1 MNLSRQIVVLDG
13 YTLNPGDLS
22 WTELEMLGRATIHE
36 RTPADEIVRRSK
48 GAEALL
54 TNKTPLARQT
64 LAQLPDLKYIGVL
77 ATGYNVVDA
86 TAAKERGIVVT
97 NVPRYATDS
106 VAQLVFSHL
115 LNLTNHTAGHGQTV
129 AEGRWS
135 NCPDFSY
142 QVWPLIDLADL
153 TLGLVGFGQIGQ
165 AVAKLGQAFGM
176 KAIAC
181 DPAFLPLSGHHAV
194 VGEMAGVRGAEKI
207 ESPLAIPLVPLEELL
222 RTADVISLHCPQT
235 RETEKLINAERL
247 KLMKPTAF
255 LINTSR
261 GGLIDEPALAE
272 ALNSGRL
279 AGVGLDVL
287 SVEPPPPDNPLL
299 RAKNCCI
306 TPHIAW
312 ASQGARRRL
321 MAEAVENLRAFLAGA
336 PRNVVNA

>member
-1 MNLSRQIVVLDG
+1 MRIVVLDG

-22 WTELEMLGRATIHE
+22 WVELEKLGRLTIHE
-36 RTPADEIVRRSK
+36 RTPVQDVVNRAA
-48 GAEALL
+48 GAAALL
-54 TNKTPLARQT
+54 TNKTPLTRQT

-77 ATGYNVVDA
+77 ATGYNVVD
-86 TAAKERGIVVT
+86 TDAAKERGVVVT

-106 VAQLVFSHL
+106 VAQMVFAHL
-115 LNLTNHTAGHGQTV
+115 LNLALHAADHGRTV

-135 NCPDFSY
+135 RCPDFCY
-142 QVWPLIDLADL
+142 WDWPLIELDGL
-153 TLGLVGFGQIGQ
+153 TLGVIGFGQIGQ

-176 KAIAC
+176 NVIGY
-181 DPAFLPLSGHHAV
+181 DPSFITHHSSF
-194 VGEMAGVRGAEKI
+194 I
-207 ESPLAIPLVPLEELL
+207 IPLVPLDTLL
-222 RTADVISLHCPQT
+222 RTADVVSLHCPQT
-235 RETEKLINAERL
+235 RETEKFINAERL
-247 KLMKPTAF
+247 AMLKPTAF

-279 AGVGLDVL
+279 AGAGLDVL
-287 SVEPPPPDNPLL
+287 SVEPPPPDHPLL

-312 ASQGARRRL
+312 ATQGARRRL
-321 MAEAVENLRAFLAGA
+321 MVEAVENLRAFLAGT